1 MLDTK
6 KIVLVWLFLS
16 NILAYN
22 SYAEG
27 EINISPIVQVIS
39 YSDIYGKYPQMM
51 WWGSASIVSKN
62 GVIISNDHVV
72 DSWNWALAS
81 AFSVCITK
89 NISQKPVCDYTAS
102 LIARDD
108 KLDISM
114 LKIDEIDI
122 YGNKVDYTKFKTI
135 DIDFEYTPKNQDE
148 TIAIWYPWV
157 WADTISETKWIVS
170 WVSDYNGYKYI
181 KTDTLIAGGNSGWAF
196 IRDGKLIWIP
206 TFGMWGYWENTM
218 WYALSIKE
226 AKSFIE
232 ENLQKDSKKSP
243 ITKLID
249 FNSYRKTIE
258 NINNSLVLQDDIFNI
273 ALPNDYQVSNYVK
286 NISLSIE
293 LKKQKDTGVSNL
305 FVYLEKTPKINN
317 DKEKFYYFETK
328 WLYSKDWQKLIK
340 KTINGIEYYYPVE
353 KTDLSNGNSNWGNS
367 YFALENGYLI
377 TLYIQAPFY
386 DEKRNKE
393 VKAEVEKLLNSIKIN
408 QENFSQI
415 KTNFSTNV
423 PKIDIKTVKNAIVDT
438 GKYKFYLW
446 NLYENFEIYLN
457 ELIEY
462 NGKWKT
468 AQEIYDVQLKDVDD
482 SLKSMITFNGLD
494 WFINCGA
501 PSIGSYYNYYN
512 YYGYNSTSMDEKWN
526 PIILENCEI
535 NIYFPINTELNRQN
549 YLSLKLTTLNNSKQK
564 NLWVAIEFLKKFLK
578 VEWVS
583 NETNIPNILKN
594 QIELQFS
601 DISNQ
606 TKEYKNFLKLLVRY
620 NMIEN
625 TKKFNGNTPITWW
638 EYLDL
643 YVTNVYKFDL
653 WISKCDKMNY
663 KCRFIDYKVWE
674 KSLDDIFTQMWITDY
689 NEYIDS
695 SKISYFDMVL
705 NYKLAWVN
713 IWEFN
718 MESFLTFGN
727 LIEEEQNIW
736 EKEKLNIFNNSI
748 YWNKK
753 ILLYDFYT
761 NYVTNYFSTKNP
773 QWYPD
778 LGKIIYVN
786 NYWPELNFS
795 SKRSVFDLELA
806 KLNKDYKCYLKSTYS
821 ESVYCNKDF
830 EKKYKQ
836 LQEKYLENK
845 DLAWLESE
853 YYFIPLTKA
862 QAIEKIFTQVDFWLF
877 DEKLARKKDTTID
890 SNKSAEPDI
899 TGLLNK

>member
-6 KIVLVWLFLS
+6 KIIFVSLFLS

-62 GVIISNDHVV
+62 GVIMSNDHVV

-108 KLDISM
+108 KLDISL

-135 DIDFEYTPKNQDE
+135 DIDFDYTPKNQDE

-206 TFGMWGYWENTM
+206 TFGMWWYWENTM

-243 ITKLID
+243 ITKWID

-258 NINNSLVLQDDIFNI
+258 NINNSLLLQDDIFHI
-273 ALPNDYQVSNYVK
+273 ALPHDYQVSNYVK

-328 WLYSKDWQKLIK
+328 GLYSKDWQKLMK
-340 KTINGIEYYYPVE
+340 KTINWIEYYYPVE

-408 QENFSQI
+408 KENFSQI
-415 KTNFSTNV
+415 KTSFSTNV

-462 NGKWKT
+462 NGKGKT
-468 AQEIYDVQLKDVDD
+468 AQEIYDVQLKEVDD
-482 SLKSMITFNGLD
+482 SLKSMIKFNGLD
-494 WFINCGA
+494 GFINCGVS
-501 PSIGSYYNYYN
+501 SIGSYYNYYN

-549 YLSLKLTTLNNSKQK
+549 YLSLKLTSLKNTKQK
-564 NLWVAIEFLKKFLK
+564 NLTLAIEFLKKFLK

-583 NETNIPNILKN
+583 NETNIPNIFKN
-594 QIELQFS
+594 QLQLKFN

-625 TKKFNGNTPITWW
+625 TKKFNGNQPITWW

-643 YVTNVYKFDL
+643 YVNNIYKFDL
-653 WISKCDKMNY
+653 GISKCDKKNY
-663 KCRFIDYKVWE
+663 ICRFIDYKVWK
-674 KSLDDIFTQMWITDY
+674 KSLNDIFQELGIHNY

-695 SKISYFDMVL
+695 SKISNFDMIL

-713 IWEFN
+713 IWEFT
-718 MESFLTFGN
+718 MENFLTFWN
-727 LIEEEQNIW
+727 LIEEEQNMW

-748 YWNKK
+748 YGNKK
-753 ILLYDFYT
+753 ILINDFYT
-761 NYVTNYFSTKNP
+761 NYNTTYFSTKTP
-773 QWYPD
+773 HFFPD
-778 LGKIIYVN
+778 SNKLIFINNAINTIDFSLKRNIFDSEVSKLKIA
-786 NYWPELNFS
+786 S
-795 SKRSVFDLELA
+795 
-806 KLNKDYKCYLKSTYS
+806 KCYLKLTYLQ
-821 ESVYCNKDF
+821 YMDCNKIY
-830 EKKYKQ
+830 EKTYQ
-836 LQEKYLENK
+836 DLQQKYLENK
-845 DLAWLESE
+845 DLVWMDWE
-853 YYFIPLTKA
+853 YYIIPLTFSS
-862 QAIEKIFTQVDFWLF
+862 AIEKIFTQVDFWLF

-890 SNKSAEPDI
+890 LHTFTDLDV
-899 TGLLNK
+899 TWLLNK